1 LQIFRLA
8 GIYGPG
14 RNPLERIKA
23 GRERTIVKPGQIFN
37 RIHVSD
43 IAATVLAGV
52 EAGDLAS
59 GVFNVTDDE
68 PAAPQDV
75 AAYAAGLLGIEPPP
89 LISWEEAEKS
99 ITPMARSF
107 YMETKRVRNS
117 RIKDTLGVKLAYP
130 TYREGLGAIARGLEG

>member
-1 LQIFRLA
+1 M
-8 GIYGPG
+8 
-14 RNPLERIKA
+14 KA
-23 GRERTIVKPGQIFN
+23 GRERTIVKRAQVFN
-37 RIHVSD
+37 RIHVAD
-43 IAATVLAGV
+43 IAATVLAGI
-52 EAGDLAS
+52 EAGNRAS

-68 PAAPQDV
+68 PAAPEDV
-75 AAYAAGLLGIEPPP
+75 AAFAAALLGTEPPP
-89 LISWEEAEKS
+89 LVPWEEAEKS